1 MGPSYISMFNFAQSH
16 IACPTRASDGTWFCT
31 RSCRLPF
38 IIVLHL
44 TTTLVRFCTKSRR
57 LPYRSKRRFGW
68 SKRRFGWSK
77 RRFYRNKRYNTAVW
91 PLDLAWEALKT
102 LSKILIALCLL
113 ANAQALIAQEAN
125 TRDSMRSDTS
135 KVCGL
140 QNQIDQGDPM
150 YRYQWHLSGKAFS
163 LPDSRAE
170 PFNTNPSTQT
180 VHLNV
185 EAVWEED
192 YKGQGIYIAIVDA
205 PIDIEHPD
213 LKENIAIEYNH
224 NYSDRPVGSHG
235 TEVAGVAAARGYN
248 GIGVRGVAPLAYM
261 FGLSGQSE
269 DTHILNS
276 FIRHRRITAVSNH
289 SYGDSPFYSMSMA
302 EHLAMETGIN
312 EGFYGKGTVYVLAA
326 GNNANSGDNANY
338 ESLKNYHAGI
348 TVCGVDYQGKYDG
361 FSDPGA
367 NLWVCALNAADDFK
381 YGIVTTDLCNA
392 PVNYSSYNRYQ
403 IHATGTSFSTP
414 MVAGIV
420 ALMRQANPNLS
431 WRDVKVILADSA
443 RKNDDGNE
451 GWGESGMKYGSF
463 GERYHFN
470 HLYGFGLVDAKAAV
484 DLAEEWV
491 NLPPREEDTIVE
503 KEFNPMSQKEIRKS
517 LSVESDI
524 NFIEHVD
531 ATIDFNIR
539 YYHDLSIE
547 LISPS
552 GTTSTLAAA
561 FNKKTYGY
569 NGEWRFGSSRHLGEQ
584 ASGEWHLIARNARAG
599 NTITLR
605 SWELRIRG
613 YQVKLEAVAAADLS
627 DLNQASPPLT
637 LSLHGA
643 LWKETLEPSDFIL
656 QDAPKNLSI
665 VSVERTSSTQAQLN
679 LKSTGKLND
688 DYDFQVV
695 ATTGTVSNRATSLRS
710 NNIIAP
716 PKLEVVA
723 AEDLSDSNQTSSL
736 TLSLL
741 RAHWKDTLKRSNF
754 RLLPDPTQR
763 LGIADV
769 ERTSSTQIQL
779 DLKESKPSAYY
790 SFQVEAAAGTISDH
804 STPLISNAIEIA
816 RIAHNKEAVISQV
829 TKGFYYQFTAGN
841 ILISPTTLTYA
852 IKVVKIVNGVETEMN
867 LETLGFTQN
876 GPIISGT
883 PTDPGAYYFRITA
896 TREPGISRTEDIA
909 FDIQPPH
916 TVQTQIK
923 VYPEGLLE

>member
-1 MGPSYISMFNFAQSH
+1 M
-16 IACPTRASDGTWFCT
+16 
-31 RSCRLPF
+31 
-38 IIVLHL
+38 
-44 TTTLVRFCTKSRR
+44 
-57 LPYRSKRRFGW
+57 
-68 SKRRFGWSK
+68 
-77 RRFYRNKRYNTAVW
+77 
-91 PLDLAWEALKT
+91 KT

-113 ANAQALIAQEAN
+113 ANAQALTAEEEN
-125 TRDSMRSDTS
+125 TKDSMQSDTS
-135 KVCGL
+135 TTCGQL
-140 QNQIDQGDPM
+140 NKSDPK
-150 YRYQWHLSGKAFS
+150 YHYQWHLSGVGFAS
-163 LPDSRAE
+163 L
-170 PFNTNPSTQT
+170 STLDFDLNSSTKT

-185 EAVWEED
+185 AEVWD
-192 YKGQGIYIAIVDA
+192 KYKGKDTYIAIVEGG
-205 PIDIEHPD
+205 PIDIGHED
-213 LKENIAIEYNH
+213 LKANIASDYNH
-224 NYSDRPVGSHG
+224 NYSNRSAYWHS
-235 TEVAGVAAARGYN
+235 TQVAGIAAACGYN
-248 GIGVRGVAPLAYM
+248 GIGVRGVAPLAYV
-261 FGLSGQSE
+261 FGIGGFR
-269 DTHILNS
+269 DLNDS
-276 FIRHRRITAVSNH
+276 LDSLIRHRTITAVSNN
-289 SYGDSPFYSMSMA
+289 SYGSTSF
-302 EHLAMETGIN
+302 EHAPEMWYPSLETGIDQ
-312 EGFYGKGTVYVLAA
+312 GFHGKGTVYVFSG
-326 GNNANSGDNANY
+326 GNKGDKGDNSNY
-338 ESLKNYHAGI
+338 DPYKNYHAVI
-348 TVCGVDYQGKYDG
+348 AVCGVDYQGKHNG
-361 FSDPGA
+361 KSEPGA
-367 NLWVCALNAADDFK
+367 NLWVCALTREKAPAPPRKIGK
-381 YGIVTTDLCNA
+381 YGIVTTDLFRDDAHQDYAHDGYAIN
-392 PVNYSSYNRYQ
+392 VS
-403 IHATGTSFSTP
+403 GTSYSAP
-414 MVAGIV
+414 MVSGIV
-420 ALMRQANPNLS
+420 ALMRQANRNLG

-443 RKNDDGNE
+443 RKTDPQNK
-451 GWGESGMKYGSF
+451 GWGQSGMKYGSF
-463 GERYHFN
+463 DKYYHFN
-470 HLYGFGLVDAKAAV
+470 HQYGFGLVDAKAAV

-503 KEFNPMSQKEIRKS
+503 KEFDPISREEIRKS

-524 NFIEHVD
+524 HFIEHVD
-531 ATIDFNIR
+531 ATIDFNIGN
-539 YYHDLSIE
+539 YHDLSIE

-552 GTTSTLAAA
+552 GTTSILAAA
-561 FNKKTYGY
+561 FDKSGSRY
-569 NGEWRFGSSRHLGEQ
+569 NGKWRFGSSRHLGEQ
-584 ASGEWHLIARNARAG
+584 ASGEWHLIARNTGAG

-643 LWKETLEPSDFIL
+643 HWKETLKPSDFIL
-656 QDAPKNLSI
+656 RNAPSNLSI
-665 VSVERTSSTQAQLN
+665 TSVERTSSTQVQLK

-741 RAHWKDTLKRSNF
+741 RAHWKDTLKPSNF
-754 RLLPDPTQR
+754 RLLPDLTQR

-779 DLKESKPSAYY
+779 DLKEIKPSAYY

-829 TKGFYYQFTAGN
+829 TKGFYYSFTAGN

>member
-1 MGPSYISMFNFAQSH
+1 M
-16 IACPTRASDGTWFCT
+16 
-31 RSCRLPF
+31 
-38 IIVLHL
+38 
-44 TTTLVRFCTKSRR
+44 
-57 LPYRSKRRFGW
+57 
-68 SKRRFGWSK
+68 
-77 RRFYRNKRYNTAVW
+77 
-91 PLDLAWEALKT
+91 KT
-102 LSKILIALCLL
+102 LSKILIALCML
-113 ANAQALIAQEAN
+113 ANVQALIAQEAN

-269 DTHILNS
+269 HTHILNS

-367 NLWVCALNAADDFK
+367 NLWVCALNATDDFK

-403 IHATGTSFSTP
+403 IHAAGTSFSTP

-503 KEFNPMSQKEIRKS
+503 KEFNPISPNEIRKS

-561 FNKKTYGY
+561 FNRKTYGY
-569 NGEWRFGSSRHLGEQ
+569 NDKWRFGSSRHLGEQ
-584 ASGEWHLIARNARAG
+584 ASGEWRLIARNARAG

-613 YQVKLEAVAAADLS
+613 YQVKLEAVAAENLS
-627 DLNQASPPLT
+627 DLNQAEPPLT

-656 QDAPKNLSI
+656 RNAPSNLSI
-665 VSVERTSSTQAQLN
+665 ASVTTTTEVQQIQLK
-679 LKSTGKLND
+679 LELADGKLDD

-695 ATTGTVSNRATSLRS
+695 AKKGIVSNRASRLR
-710 NNIIAP
+710 
-716 PKLEVVA
+716 
-723 AEDLSDSNQTSSL
+723 
-736 TLSLL
+736 
-741 RAHWKDTLKRSNF
+741 
-754 RLLPDPTQR
+754 
-763 LGIADV
+763 
-769 ERTSSTQIQL
+769 
-779 DLKESKPSAYY
+779 
-790 SFQVEAAAGTISDH
+790 
-804 STPLISNAIEIA
+804 SNAIEIA

-829 TKGFYYQFTAGN
+829 TKGFNYVFTAED
-841 ILISPTTLTYA
+841 ILRSPTTLSYT
-852 IKVVKIVNGVETEMN
+852 IELVKIVGEDGNEVE
-867 LETLGFTQN
+867 LEETGFMLNAPT
-876 GPIISGT
+876 ISGT
-883 PTDPGAYYFRITA
+883 PQVLGTYRFKITA
-896 TREPGISRTEDIA
+896 TRVRDQISRTEYITLNV
-909 FDIQPPH
+909 QPPH
-916 TVQTQIK
+916 TLRTQIK
-923 VYPEGLLE
+923 VYPEGLLSE